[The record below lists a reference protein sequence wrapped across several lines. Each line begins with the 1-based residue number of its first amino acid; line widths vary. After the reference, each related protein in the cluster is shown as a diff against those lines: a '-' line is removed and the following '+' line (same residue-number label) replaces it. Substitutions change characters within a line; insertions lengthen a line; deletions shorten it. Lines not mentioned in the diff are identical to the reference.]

1 MTTPMLKQ
9 YYTLKEQYP
18 GTILLMQVGDFYEAY
33 GEDAETF
40 SRDAEIVLTSRDA
53 GKHGRLPMAG
63 VPHHALDQY
72 LRPLVAKGHRVAVC
86 EQMEDPKKAQG
97 LVKRDVTRVISSG
110 TILDPQMLDTR
121 SHNYLAAL
129 TGEGTRTGLAVADV
143 STGEFQVTS
152 FEAAGPQRVLEE
164 LLRWHPAELLVDPA
178 WTGHPALAPE
188 LEGEGIIATLIAPPA
203 GADPIALLA
212 GHFGLA
218 APSGLGLDDR
228 PLAARAAAIILRY
241 LRDTQKTRQLNLE
254 QPRVYHSDDYLVLDS
269 STRRNLELFSTLRSG
284 ERKGSLLWVLDDT
297 RTAMGARLLRGWLER
312 PLCRK
317 AEIEARLDA
326 VEEALENFTL
336 TTRLREELDQVPD
349 LERILS
355 KVVYGTAGPR
365 DLVALRRALEA
376 LPRVR
381 SSARQYHSP
390 LWSLLAQETGLHEEL
405 RNLLGRA
412 LQDDPPLALTEGGII
427 RPLYNSQVDELR
439 QIRSCAKEWIAALEE
454 HERQRTGIKS
464 LKVGFT
470 RVFGYYLEVTRA
482 NLHLVPPDF
491 IRKQTIA
498 GGERFISPEL
508 KEHEAKVLGAQEKL
522 QGLEYELFL
531 ELREETARQA
541 DSIRRSAG
549 ALAALDVLSNL
560 AALALRHRYVRPQI
574 QEDRVLKI
582 VDGRHPVVERVSK
595 EAFVPNDTLL
605 DGQDNRLL
613 IVTGPNMAGKSTYLR
628 QIALITILAQLGS
641 FVPAASAQVGLA
653 DRVFTRVGAT
663 DDLHLGQST
672 FLVEMSETANILHS
686 ASGRSLIILDEI
698 GRGTSTYDGMSLA
711 WAVAEYIHDTLGSRA
726 LFATHFHQLTR
737 LAQTHPGVKNYRV
750 AVRENLDQIVFL
762 HKILPGGTDRSYG
775 VYVAQLAGIPQTV
788 LERAGEVLKELESQ
802 EGGGSV
808 IGGEAEPARAVQLS
822 FFEPLPYPSWVDELR
837 HLDLSRLTPLEALQ
851 LLAAWQQSET
861 ESAGKGSGDVGR
873 I

>member
-9 YYTLKEQYP
+9 YFTLKEQYP
-18 GTILLMQVGDFYEAY
+18 GTLLLMRVGDFYEAY

-53 GKHGRLPMAG
+53 GQNGRLPMAG

-97 LVKRDVTRVISSG
+97 LVKRDVTRVISTG

-129 TGEGTRTGLAVADV
+129 TGEGARTGLAVADV

-152 FEAAGPQRVLEE
+152 FEAAGPQRVMEE
-164 LLRWHPAELLVDPA
+164 LLRWRPAEVLLDPA
-178 WTGHPALAPE
+178 WTGHSALTPD
-188 LEGEGIIATLIAPPA
+188 LEGEGIIATPVEPPA
-203 GADPIALLA
+203 GGNPVALLA
-212 GHFGLA
+212 AHFGLA

-228 PLAARAAAIILRY
+228 PQAARAAAIILRY
-241 LRDTQKTRQLNLE
+241 LQDTQKTRQLNLE

-317 AEIEARLDA
+317 DEIEARLDA
-326 VEEALENFTL
+326 VAEALENFTL

-381 SSARQYHSP
+381 RSAQQYHSP
-390 LWSLLAQETGLHEEL
+390 LWSLLAQTTGLHEEL
-405 RNLLGRA
+405 RDLLGRA

-427 RPLYNSQVDELR
+427 RPQYHAQVDELR
-439 QIRSCAKEWIAALEE
+439 EIRSNAKEWIASLEE
-454 HERQRTGIKS
+454 RERQRTGIKS

-508 KEHEAKVLGAQEKL
+508 KEYEAKVLGAQEKL

-531 ELREETARQA
+531 ELREETARHA
-541 DSIRRSAG
+541 DFIRRSAG
-549 ALAALDVLSNL
+549 ALAALDVLANL
-560 AALALRHRYVRPQI
+560 AALALRHRYCRPQI
-574 QEDRVLKI
+574 REDRVLKI

-641 FVPAASAQVGLA
+641 FVPASSARVGLA

-686 ASGRSLIILDEI
+686 ASGRSLVILDEI

-711 WAVAEYIHDTLGSRA
+711 WAVAEYLHDILGSRA

-737 LAQTHPGVKNYRV
+737 LAHTHPGVKNYRV
-750 AVRENLDQIVFL
+750 AVRENLDEIVFL

-775 VYVAQLAGIPQTV
+775 IYVAQLAGIPQPV

-802 EGGGSV
+802 EGAGSEVGG
-808 IGGEAEPARAVQLS
+808 GPEPSEPGKAVQLS
-822 FFEPLPYPSWVDELR
+822 FFEPFPDPPWVDELR
-837 HLDLSRLTPLEALQ
+837 RLDLSRLTPLEALQ
-851 LLAAWQQSET
+851 LLATWQQS
-861 ESAGKGSGDVGR
+861 ARK
-873 I
+873 